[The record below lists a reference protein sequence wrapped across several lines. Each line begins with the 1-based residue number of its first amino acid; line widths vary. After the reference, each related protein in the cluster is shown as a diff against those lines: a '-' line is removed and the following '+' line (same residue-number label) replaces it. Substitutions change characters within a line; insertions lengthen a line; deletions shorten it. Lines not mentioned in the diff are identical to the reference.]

1 MRINLHWGISNLVS
15 FTIIVTM
22 LGNKQFLHGRRETVS
37 LLDVL
42 PRKEPCVHP
51 PRPRDFPCRTS
62 FRTHVT
68 AGNMLPPEGSQ
79 RRLN

>member
-42 PRKEPCVHP
+42 PRKEPCVQP
-51 PRPRDFPCRTS
+51 PASRVSMQDEFSNTCYGREHAS
-62 FRTHVT
+62 
-68 AGNMLPPEGSQ
+68 A
-79 RRLN
+79 